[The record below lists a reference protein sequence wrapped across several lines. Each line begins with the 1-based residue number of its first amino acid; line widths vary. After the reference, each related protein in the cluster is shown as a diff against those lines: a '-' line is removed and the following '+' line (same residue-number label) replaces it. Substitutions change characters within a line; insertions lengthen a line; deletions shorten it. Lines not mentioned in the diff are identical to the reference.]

1 MKLNSRT
8 SKTDSTPGLLTK
20 QQAAD
25 YIQTTP
31 RYVERQVKAGRL
43 RALKPTGKLVRI
55 RLKDLEAFLKAAQR
69 QTEVVNERAAKIHQ
83 TPTTLPAGWFR
94 HQNARCD

>member
-8 SKTDSTPGLLTK
+8 LKTDSTPDRLLTK

-55 RLKDLEAFLKAAQR
+55 RRTDLDAFLESGA
-69 QTEVVNERAAKIHQ
+69 TIGGGE
-83 TPTTLPAGWFR
+83 
-94 HQNARCD
+94 